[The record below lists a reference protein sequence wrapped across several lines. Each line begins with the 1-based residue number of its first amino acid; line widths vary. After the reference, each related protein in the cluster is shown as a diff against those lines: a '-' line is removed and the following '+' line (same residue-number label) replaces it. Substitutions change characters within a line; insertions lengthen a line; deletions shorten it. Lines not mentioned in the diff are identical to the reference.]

1 MTEASKVVWCLEG
14 GGQELRAA
22 RAVVP
27 GEGSGWGMAEDGLPS
42 APGGVQEPG
51 VGKGSWM
58 QGHTQ
63 RMALSRAGGEAGWG
77 GAGRHKAPRDAAAPG
92 AEQEQWVLL

>member
-14 GGQELRAA
+14 GGQKLRAA

-27 GEGSGWGMAEDGLPS
+27 GEGSGWGMAEDGLPT

-51 VGKGSWM
+51 VGKGSRM
-58 QGHTQ
+58 QC
-63 RMALSRAGGEAGWG
+63 RAI
-77 GAGRHKAPRDAAAPG
+77 PST
-92 AEQEQWVLL
+92 